1 MNGVKVSPRGN
12 TRTRVYRAIPIP
24 THTDVQVYLNLV
36 NTIGDMSSSRA
47 YRRPNSKFLF
57 NNGFSK
63 FSCHLA
69 PTL

>member
-36 NTIGDMSSSRA
+36 NTIGDMSSPRA
-47 YRRPNSKFLF
+47 YRRPNC
-57 NNGFSK
+57 K
-63 FSCHLA
+63 FSVSRNFPVIWLRI
-69 PTL
+69 